1 MRCPKCNTRELVA
14 TRVRGIEVDQCPACH
29 GIWFDESELAALLQ
43 AEPSELKPLT
53 RGRTDPGSDQQKGAC
68 PRDGRLL
75 MRVHSTRN
83 PRLVVDVCPGCR
95 GLWLDGGELTA
106 LLQTR

>member
-43 AEPSELKPLT
+43 AEPSELK
-53 RGRTDPGSDQQKGAC
+53 
-68 PRDGRLL
+68 
-75 MRVHSTRN
+75 
-83 PRLVVDVCPGCR
+83 
-95 GLWLDGGELTA
+95 
-106 LLQTR
+106 